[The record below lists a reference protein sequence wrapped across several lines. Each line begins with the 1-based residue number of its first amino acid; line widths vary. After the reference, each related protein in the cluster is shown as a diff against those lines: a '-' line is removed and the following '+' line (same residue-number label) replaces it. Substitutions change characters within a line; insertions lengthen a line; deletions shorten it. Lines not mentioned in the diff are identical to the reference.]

1 MSKPVNYIVVHC
13 SDSPNMLGD
22 SRLDTAGSIHAW
34 HTQRGWDG
42 IGYHYVIDEMGREE
56 QGRPVFLGTKTFWEG
71 AHVSGH
77 NSVSIGICLIGK
89 DHFHDSQLA
98 AARKRIDSLIE
109 IWPEA
114 KVLGHRDLDSR
125 KTCPN
130 FDVAEWYYR

>member
-1 MSKPVNYIVVHC
+1 MPKPVNYIVVHC

-22 SRLDTAGSIHAW
+22 SRLDTAGSLHAW
-34 HTQRGWDG
+34 HIQRGWDG

-56 QGRPVFLGTKTFWEG
+56 QGRPVFLGTKTFWPG
-71 AHVSGH
+71 AHVSGY

-114 KVLGHRDLDSR
+114 KVLGHRDLDGR

-130 FDVAEWYYR
+130 FDVAEWYYQ